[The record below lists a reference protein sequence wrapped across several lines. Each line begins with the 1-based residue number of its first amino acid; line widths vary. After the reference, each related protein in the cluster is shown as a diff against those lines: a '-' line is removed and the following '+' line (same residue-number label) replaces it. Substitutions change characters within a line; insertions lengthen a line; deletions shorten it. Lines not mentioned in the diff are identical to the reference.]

1 MFKLNYRKYKLI
13 LLLRLLLILHFLSVI
28 AFTYLGIRSEQN
40 SISLLININIYD
52 FFYLCF
58 YLLSLVL
65 LFILNSYG
73 KIFFTLLVIE
83 GVVASFSSPERI
95 ITLPD
100 LFIFLTYFEGILD
113 GAILVIIY
121 LTPLKKL
128 FKSVKGFL

>member
-40 SISLLININIYD
+40 SISLLMNINIYD

-58 YLLSLVL
+58 YLLSLFL

-95 ITLPD
+95 ITLAD

>member
-1 MFKLNYRKYKLI
+1 MFKLKYKLI

-28 AFTYLGIRSEQN
+28 AFTYLGIRSEED
-40 SISLLININIYD
+40 SILLLMNINIYD

-58 YLLSLVL
+58 YLLSLIL
-65 LFILNSYG
+65 LFVLNSYG

-83 GVVASFSSPERI
+83 GVIASFSSPERI
-95 ITLPD
+95 ITLGD

-121 LTPLKKL
+121 LTPLKKF

>member
-1 MFKLNYRKYKLI
+1 MFKLKYKLI
-13 LLLRLLLILHFLSVI
+13 LLLRVLLILHFLSVI
-28 AFTYLGIRSEQN
+28 AFTYLGMRSKED
-40 SISLLININIYD
+40 SILLLMNINIYD

-58 YLLSLVL
+58 YLLSLFL

-83 GVVASFSSPERI
+83 GVIASFSSPERI
-95 ITLPD
+95 LTLGD

>member
-58 YLLSLVL
+58 YLLSLFL

>member
-1 MFKLNYRKYKLI
+1 MFKLNHTKYKLI

-95 ITLPD
+95 ITLAD

>member
-1 MFKLNYRKYKLI
+1 
-13 LLLRLLLILHFLSVI
+13 
-28 AFTYLGIRSEQN
+28 
-40 SISLLININIYD
+40 
-52 FFYLCF
+52 
-58 YLLSLVL
+58 LSLFL

>member
-1 MFKLNYRKYKLI
+1 MFKLNYTKYKLI

-58 YLLSLVL
+58 YLLSLFL